1 MGQNDQQP
9 LKDAKNHPLNNNGLP
24 VPNKSTFEFDNSPSY
39 TYFHLNRG
47 PLGSRSLDWLEL
59 MEILSQ
65 TAGTRGG
72 LGNPIGLAHLET
84 LIFTINYSC
93 SLIR

>member
-9 LKDAKNHPLNNNGLP
+9 LKDAKNHPLSNNGLP

-39 TYFHLNRG
+39 TYFLLNRG
-47 PLGSRSLDWLEL
+47 PLGSLRSL
-59 MEILSQ
+59 
-65 TAGTRGG
+65 AGIDADPAPNSGTGGG
-72 LGNPIGLAHLET
+72 LGHPMGLAHLET
-84 LIFTINYSC
+84 LIFTINYRC